1 MEKLKQQIE
10 LYNKEIFD
18 NEQKRAER
26 KEKSF
31 KIINGS
37 IPIILSAPHCVNQTR
52 QGKIKQA
59 EGETGAIVQILAKL
73 TNCYA
78 IYKTYNNNDDAN
90 YDIIGNLYKE
100 ELKDIII
107 KNNLKLLIDFHGA
120 KNENK
125 FDIDIGTDNGINIR
139 QNYNVVEELKKCLED
154 NGVETV
160 KLNEKF
166 KASTYHTICKY
177 IFETT
182 NIMCIQ
188 LEISG
193 RYRYIESLQGI
204 EKLIKSLNN
213 FINNIKEKI

>member
-59 EGETGAIVQILAKL
+59 EGETGAIVQILSKL

-90 YDIIGNLYKE
+90 YDIIGNLKQVH
-100 ELKDIII
+100 IIQFVNI
-107 KNNLKLLIDFHGA
+107 YLKLLTLCVF
-120 KNENK
+120 N
-125 FDIDIGTDNGINIR
+125 
-139 QNYNVVEELKKCLED
+139 
-154 NGVETV
+154 
-160 KLNEKF
+160 
-166 KASTYHTICKY
+166 
-177 IFETT
+177 
-182 NIMCIQ
+182 
-188 LEISG
+188 
-193 RYRYIESLQGI
+193 
-204 EKLIKSLNN
+204 
-213 FINNIKEKI
+213 